1 MINLIL
7 LFIGVFTSL
16 LLCNAI
22 AWVILGLSVN
32 FFDHVIRSSSQ
43 QKEFSALQLRGTL
56 IIACVVHYL
65 FTMYLVHVI
74 CAFMSD
80 KIESHLK
87 LKVTLHNHDGFSLAG
102 LTDADL
108 WANSENLNSVLENC
122 LRFVIIDKTL
132 LACLLVIELIDLRQ
146 ACEIIEGRRHFPTD
160 PNQSIAQEDTLN
172 PNKSYNEKSGV
183 KGDIEIST
191 STGNRKGA
199 FAGQETGKK
208 PKESISPRREKL
220 RNLKHSKT
228 ELEKEISEVHE
239 DTSKLETELFS
250 TMEEKTKVEEELFG
264 MKHHV
269 TKLRSELFHLKLE
282 KSNLENDVKRSQS
295 QENLQQ
301 SIDGD
306 DGKVVVESPKEVV
319 RTYPEL
325 SDVMEVSHESNDSEN
340 SSQMSDGHESREA
353 FLKTCMENISKIYP
367 FMPHPGVEA
376 ASDDELTDDQEPTFS
391 DANIDDSDEEIII
404 TKLARSL
411 RSPCTSPAKEKSSEA
426 TSPSKSGKKLN
437 PTALGSRQKAIMA
450 NDNNEDLKSKSKE
463 ALMKQIQELKRKL
476 HKTEQELAEAQE
488 SSEDLEEEL
497 DHKKGQLAEAQETI
511 TNLENQLVEE
521 KENCEQVREEYFN
534 VKTQR
539 DILDEKIKALRS
551 ELERVL
557 VRENNALSAALKTSQ
572 GYTSDNPPPSP
583 TKITTKSSLK
593 TPGKTK
599 VGKIDLRNP
608 PQTQFTS
615 NEMEVVG
622 LLEETA
628 ELKVKLDKAT
638 QEKARLEKSQKF
650 QEEKSA
656 RMTAALRTSED
667 ACSRLKNEFAIL
679 KKEKMKLEGEVVDIR
694 NNNLKIVDE
703 LQKYKDKSSRLE
715 KDIEA
720 ISYMSTRLEK
730 DNKMLE
736 MEISKMESDLSSCK
750 SKHEVASKECK
761 RLNQERVQVEKECE
775 KALHELETLK
785 IQNTQLLESEVSEQK
800 RLNCNLQKE
809 LAGMAEYQE
818 ALENEYSKVKSM
830 EQSLRQELAKVSSR
844 VVEVETELA
853 TVTQNSH
860 TEGAIAIF
868 REGSLSF
875 GQESHNN
882 TQKPELIKGKKTF
895 NKTLSKKFY
904 TITHTSEDE
913 IGDTSS
919 SIAESPADES
929 KQLEHE
935 YQLLK
940 LENGYLQQQLSESE
954 HVLTMYRQDL
964 ESAHDLIDKLQAN
977 EAKVLPIDQKNE
989 LPEED
994 CKTPSDK
1001 DDTIKEIKEYPDNAN
1016 DEYKL
1021 LEEKHAELTREY
1033 EILRQQ
1039 YQEALTEK
1047 EKEADGM
1054 ARETTNLIQSVPAI
1068 DQTEKVVL
1076 SAKKDVSGLTE
1087 RITELEADNG
1097 HLKIQAEELSRNE
1110 MAKIVL
1116 MRSLDDAKQEITQLK
1131 SENEELRAQSDVK
1144 ILQQSTSGGLPNP
1157 LQLEPMKDVYR
1168 RVTSDDDE
1176 VIKRKLEEDLLK
1188 VTSEKLKLE
1197 FELASANK
1205 DCERLKNDLDHSES
1219 ERNLLNSQLNDNI
1232 EKAAN
1237 LEVRLVEMR
1246 CSCETIK
1253 EEINMLKNQKRQE
1266 SFHLHE
1272 ASVCKEILEKR
1283 LEDSLKENNF
1293 LRQELDTLHEERR
1306 ENEKN
1311 SAKLEKEKD
1320 QLTIEI
1326 ENVKTQIR
1334 KLELEFEESK
1344 AESETRQ
1351 NEKNQ
1356 DEKMTHGD
1364 SGMENFVGYSKRN
1377 KDDQEQSPCHRE
1389 EVYITTDHSQM
1400 KNPLEEVKNV
1410 KESHENITITTT
1422 DSCGQ
1427 CKAKED
1433 EATVNYQT
1441 ENKSQGERTTFDTL
1455 EIEKHTILLEK
1466 EKRLLEKELTRVQ
1479 EECSKLKHKLE
1490 VIKYASE
1497 NTQTQEERRKDL
1509 EERHEQLQKELQELR
1524 ALNQRLET
1532 ECDDSHKLIQELE
1545 VKTKALESLQKELH
1559 CFHKENERLTHEV
1572 EIIQNTSKAMT
1583 DHQRSRESLESEN
1596 ATLKEKLERLKD
1608 CNGKLQA
1615 EIEELGREL
1624 LTFKEQS
1631 RNISQDSSEKSNVS
1645 LQNQVEKL
1653 QKMQKHLESELASSR
1668 EKIKELELANES
1680 LRKENK
1686 AVKGRI
1692 KSLEQRNEELRR
1704 KDDKKKTNNVENK
1717 PKAKIKGEPIALKD
1731 SKEATSITSKTAE
1744 ETAKNLQT
1752 KIELLENDKIQLEE
1766 KLNSLKEK
1774 SNGAVKPAP
1783 RATMATQTTE
1793 LQSEDETVETLNTV
1807 TPSILKDHNKANAKP
1822 ENESASTPLTID
1834 MQTGYSLMAKEK
1846 LVLERKATHFARTQM
1861 QLEQAFAK
1869 AMKENAMLKAKV
1881 GEKENVLE
1889 ILREKVH
1896 ELEKKNSAHLSS
1908 VDLKQ
1913 NVLISSD
1920 SESEF
1925 EQDKATDPSTKDRG
1939 KSENADSETSLHEA
1953 LKSAKSNREC
1963 PSNPLQPDVEES
1975 RREKEKLVEMAK
1987 LKLQQESWENVPKQQ
2002 EDLQLLVMEV
2012 EKLTTANNHS
2022 CLIKPSRIEVEQP
2035 QRASAPV
2042 DKETTTGL
2050 DRDVPQFIL
2059 PSNHGC
2065 EPKSVQPDVADQIV
2079 TQKETKE
2086 LVQENQCF
2094 KTDKD
2099 DVEDALAQKGHETLS
2114 EESTEEQQATFKG
2127 VCQLKTTQF
2136 EFGREQ
2142 LVEHDDRKCLENLAQ
2157 ENELLK
2163 QERESLLE
2171 ELEEANKQKN
2181 WTENELKHNKESCL
2195 KQEQEMKLLLS
2206 SYSQEKESLLKEVEN
2221 TSTDCRKAKEKLR
2234 ELQQIES
2241 DFDDIRRKSKEA
2253 EHLITELEKDLLS
2266 QTEMK
2271 NELKRELQT
2280 CQNQLQKMTDLEKQL
2295 HSCRAEIKDL
2305 QYRNEH
2311 LTEEVK
2317 RWKDANE
2324 AQYSSLQLVKAEKP
2338 KRNSAST
2345 NPSTQSFQSRCVQT
2359 ITSFYKWEN
2368 NFLED
2373 KTVAN
2378 DSHGDNASH
2387 AENAKGIDNDK
2398 ENSYQNKTEDVSNN
2412 TNAVESNSYGVQSI
2426 SRSDIPEG
2434 NFDHPEKTAEMTL
2447 ANCTGP
2453 KMLEEAIY
2461 YQGLPIPIIIVSQFD
2476 DIGIGRSEHTATFSL
2491 RIEDFECDSPNDQS
2505 TPDEENEKFEHSVDK
2520 ERCREMKPEG
2530 PVGFNN
2536 TLQDMNEK
2544 TFEINLPSET
2554 EFTIMENTYP
2564 GASYTTV
2571 VLEPGETSSLE
2582 APSNLLLTDHQ
2593 ISDYAPSDALSSKP
2607 MEIEEISSNDMEIP
2621 DTNTDTDISK
2631 TRRELEWNISSLKS
2645 ELAQRAEEHEKNQL
2659 EIGALMEEK
2668 LCMKREISSL
2678 VSECESL
2685 RAKTAVLQTQN
2696 EAILKEQILNDEELE
2711 ELQQN
2716 LRDLKQEKNE
2726 IEEAKKNLES
2736 QNARLEIELSD
2747 ALETKEA
2754 MERELFRVSS
2764 EDTDA
2769 SKLRLETQLHDIT
2782 ERYTKLETVLSC
2794 VLDENS
2800 QMTAQLSALQAE
2812 NNMLKSFKIMEITD
2826 NCTQFSP
2833 RTTEDESDGEGRQSE
2848 KRKEAETSTKPFTSK
2863 ANLTLSLGEKLIQLP
2878 STNSPPSPNCQGR
2891 AVSNVTPCQA
2901 EGKAGENTYQLPRS
2915 SNVSRQKKT
2924 ELSID
2929 HVGNSLDEEKS
2940 IKRDR
2945 GPLTAEN
2952 SHQSLRSS
2960 HVARNGRTPPLLTDY
2975 ERALTEK
2982 SLKHATPM
2990 INRLPQRK
2998 RLKNNSRKYAS
3009 FDPMYDASEDVLTR
3023 DSDDNDS
3030 SMEVNNTSSS
3040 LVSATDL
3047 DMSISSDQISSE
3059 DSTNIGP
3066 EIRVLQKMQKE
3077 LAETKCSNVLVKN
3090 ELSII
3095 KRHNSDLQSQ
3105 VQKLLSRNN
3114 HLKTKMCERTLSVK
3128 RMEKEV
3134 SSIKDDNNRLQQ
3146 EALAMQEEMSRLEKE
3161 KAKFERNMSAT
3172 KSENKRL
3179 KSDLSSIKAES
3190 YRTMKELVNLQSENR
3205 RLQLEIGKLREE
3217 IRSFKGVLSDE
3228 SVSQELPLW
3237 GSLSN
3242 GDLRSVSRRGLQERP
3257 ARQDSIYL
3265 QQRASTDIAFSQH
3278 KQHTERTQMP
3288 VRGLHIVSTVKS
3300 SLYGH

>member
-1 MINLIL
+1 
-7 LFIGVFTSL
+7 
-16 LLCNAI
+16 
-22 AWVILGLSVN
+22 
-32 FFDHVIRSSSQ
+32 
-43 QKEFSALQLRGTL
+43 
-56 IIACVVHYL
+56 
-65 FTMYLVHVI
+65 
-74 CAFMSD
+74 MSD

-87 LKVTLHNHDGFSLAG
+87 LKVTLHNHGGFSLAG
-102 LTDADL
+102 LTDVDL

-199 FAGQETGKK
+199 FAGQENGKK

-301 SIDGD
+301 SIDGE

-437 PTALGSRQKAIMA
+437 ATALGPRQKAIMA

-463 ALMKQIQELKRKL
+463 ALVKQIQELKRKL

-572 GYTSDNPPPSP
+572 GYRSDNPPPSP

-593 TPGKTK
+593 SPGKTK

-868 REGSLSF
+868 REDSLSF

-895 NKTLSKKFY
+895 NKTPSKKFY

-1039 YQEALTEK
+1039 YQEALTDK

-1087 RITELEADNG
+1087 RITELEADNR

-1168 RVTSDDDE
+1168 RVTRDDDE

-1306 ENEKN
+1306 ESEKN

-1545 VKTKALESLQKELH
+1545 VKTKALESLQQELH

-1645 LQNQVEKL
+1645 LQNQVDKL

-1731 SKEATSITSKTAE
+1731 SKEATSVTSKTAE

-2042 DKETTTGL
+2042 DKGTTTGL

-2171 ELEEANKQKN
+2171 ELEEANKRKN

-2206 SYSQEKESLLKEVEN
+2206 FYSQEKESLLKEVEN

-2311 LTEEVK
+2311 LKEEVK
-2317 RWKDANE
+2317 RCKDANE

-2368 NFLED
+2368 NVLED

-2378 DSHGDNASH
+2378 ASHGDNASH

-2447 ANCTGP
+2447 SNCTGP

-2476 DIGIGRSEHTATFSL
+2476 DIGISRSEHTATFSL

-2530 PVGFNN
+2530 PVGFIN

-2554 EFTIMENTYP
+2554 EFTIMENAYP

-2582 APSNLLLTDHQ
+2582 APSNLLLTDQQ
-2593 ISDYAPSDALSSKP
+2593 ISDDAPSDALSSKP
-2607 MEIEEISSNDMEIP
+2607 MEIEEISSNDREIP
-2621 DTNTDTDISK
+2621 NTNTDTDISK

-2659 EIGALMEEK
+2659 EIGALMDEK

-2747 ALETKEA
+2747 AMETKEA

-2800 QMTAQLSALQAE
+2800 QMTAQLSALQSE

-2848 KRKEAETSTKPFTSK
+2848 KRKEAETLTKPFTSK
-2863 ANLTLSLGEKLIQLP
+2863 ANLTLSLDEKLIQLP
-2878 STNSPPSPNCQGR
+2878 STNSPPSPNGQGR

-2960 HVARNGRTPPLLTDY
+2960 HDARNGRTPPLLTDY

-3161 KAKFERNMSAT
+3161 KAKFERNMSST

-3300 SLYGH
+3300 SLYRH

>member
-1 MINLIL
+1 M
-7 LFIGVFTSL
+7 
-16 LLCNAI
+16 
-22 AWVILGLSVN
+22 
-32 FFDHVIRSSSQ
+32 
-43 QKEFSALQLRGTL
+43 
-56 IIACVVHYL
+56 
-65 FTMYLVHVI
+65 
-74 CAFMSD
+74 
-80 KIESHLK
+80 
-87 LKVTLHNHDGFSLAG
+87 
-102 LTDADL
+102 
-108 WANSENLNSVLENC
+108 WANSENLKSVLENC

-160 PNQSIAQEDTLN
+160 PNQSIAQEDVIN
-172 PNKSYNEKSGV
+172 PNISYNEKSGV
-183 KGDIEIST
+183 NGDIEIST

-199 FAGQETGKK
+199 FAGQETGKI

-250 TMEEKTKVEEELFG
+250 RMEEKTKVEEELFG

-306 DGKVVVESPKEVV
+306 DVKVVVESPKEVV
-319 RTYPEL
+319 RAYPEL

-367 FMPHPGVEA
+367 FMPHHGVEA

-411 RSPCTSPAKEKSSEA
+411 RSPCTSPAKEKSNEA
-426 TSPSKSGKKLN
+426 TSPSKSGKKPN
-437 PTALGSRQKAIMA
+437 VTALGPRQKAIMG
-450 NDNNEDLKSKSKE
+450 NDNNEDLKSKSRE
-463 ALMKQIQELKRKL
+463 ALVKQIQELKRKL
-476 HKTEQELAEAQE
+476 HKTEQELTEAQE
-488 SSEDLEEEL
+488 SSDDLEEEL

-557 VRENNALSAALKTSQ
+557 VRENNALSDALKTSQ
-572 GYTSDNPPPSP
+572 GYRSDNPPPSP
-583 TKITTKSSLK
+583 TKITAKSSLK
-593 TPGKTK
+593 SPGKTK
-599 VGKIDLRNP
+599 VGRIDLRNP

-638 QEKARLEKSQKF
+638 QEKARLEKSQKLL
-650 QEEKSA
+650 EEKSA

-667 ACSRLKNEFAIL
+667 ACSRLNNELAIL
-679 KKEKMKLEGEVVDIR
+679 KKEKMKLEGEVVDLR

-703 LQKYKDKSSRLE
+703 LQKYKDKSIRLE

-785 IQNTQLLESEVSEQK
+785 IQNTQLLESEVSELK

-818 ALENEYSKVKSM
+818 ALENEYSKVKSV

-853 TVTQNSH
+853 TVTQNRH
-860 TEGAIAIF
+860 TDGGIAIF
-868 REGSLSF
+868 REDNLNF

-882 TQKPELIKGKKTF
+882 TEKPEIIKGKKTF
-895 NKTLSKKFY
+895 NKTPSKKFY

-929 KQLEHE
+929 KQIEHD

-964 ESAHDLIDKLQAN
+964 ESAHDLIDKLQGN
-977 EAKVLPIDQKNE
+977 DAKVLLIDQKKE

-1039 YQEALTEK
+1039 YQEALTDK
-1047 EKEADGM
+1047 EKDADGM
-1054 ARETTNLIQSVPAI
+1054 ARETTNLMQSVSATN
-1068 DQTEKVVL
+1068 QTEKVVL

-1087 RITELEADNG
+1087 RITDLEADNVQ
-1097 HLKIQAEELSRNE
+1097 LEIQAEELSRNE

-1116 MRSLDDAKQEITQLK
+1116 LRSLDDAKQEITQLK
-1131 SENEELRAQSDVK
+1131 SENEALRAQSDAK
-1144 ILQQSTSGGLPNP
+1144 ILRQSTSGGLPNP
-1157 LQLEPMKDVYR
+1157 LQLEPTKDVYC
-1168 RVTSDDDE
+1168 RVTSDDNE
-1176 VIKRKLEEDLLK
+1176 IIKRKLEEDLLK

-1219 ERNLLNSQLNDNI
+1219 ERNILNSQLNDNI

-1283 LEDSLKENNF
+1283 LEDALKENNV
-1293 LRQELDTLHEERR
+1293 LRQQLDTMREERR

-1311 SAKLEKEKD
+1311 SAKLEKEKE

-1326 ENVKTQIR
+1326 ENVKTHIR

-1344 AESETRQ
+1344 GGSETRQ
-1351 NEKNQ
+1351 NEKTK
-1356 DEKMTHGD
+1356 DEMMTHGD
-1364 SGMENFVGYSKRN
+1364 SGMENFVGCNKSN
-1377 KDDQEQSPCHRE
+1377 KDDQEQPPFHRE
-1389 EVYITTDHSQM
+1389 EAHITTDHSQM
-1400 KNPLEEVKNV
+1400 KSSLEEVENF
-1410 KESHENITITTT
+1410 KESHENITVTTK
-1422 DSCGQ
+1422 DNCGQ

-1433 EATVNYQT
+1433 EVIVNYQN

-1455 EIEKHTILLEK
+1455 EIEKYTILLEK

-1479 EECSKLKHKLE
+1479 EECTKLKQKLE
-1490 VIKYASE
+1490 IIKYASE
-1497 NTQTQEERRKDL
+1497 NTLTQEERRKDL

-1524 ALNQRLET
+1524 TLNQRLET

-1572 EIIQNTSKAMT
+1572 DIIQNTSKAMT
-1583 DHQRSRESLESEN
+1583 DQQHSRESLESEN

-1608 CNGKLQA
+1608 CNRKLQA
-1615 EIEELGREL
+1615 EIEEQGREL

-1631 RNISQDSSEKSNVS
+1631 RNISQDSSEKSGVS
-1645 LQNQVEKL
+1645 FQNQVEKL
-1653 QKMQKHLESELASSR
+1653 QKMQKHLESELSSTR

-1704 KDDKKKTNNVENK
+1704 KDDKKKTNNAENK
-1717 PKAKIKGEPIALKD
+1717 PKAKIKGEPIALKH
-1731 SKEATSITSKTAE
+1731 SKEATSVTSKTAE

-1752 KIELLENDKIQLEE
+1752 KIELLENEKIQLEE
-1766 KLNSLKEK
+1766 KFNSLKEK
-1774 SNGAVKPAP
+1774 SDRAVTPAP

-1807 TPSILKDHNKANAKP
+1807 TPSILKDHNKANAEP
-1822 ENESASTPLTID
+1822 ETKQSASTLLTID

-1861 QLEQAFAK
+1861 QLEQGFAK
-1869 AMKENAMLKAKV
+1869 TMKENSLLRAKV

-1896 ELEKKNSAHLSS
+1896 ELEKKNAAHLSA

-1925 EQDKATDPSTKDRG
+1925 EQDKATEPSTKDQG
-1939 KSENADSETSLHEA
+1939 KSENAHCETSLHEA
-1953 LKSAKSNREC
+1953 LKSAKSNSEC

-1975 RREKEKLVEMAK
+1975 KREKEKLVEMAK
-1987 LKLQQESWENVPKQQ
+1987 LKLQQESWENFPKQQ
-2002 EDLQLLVMEV
+2002 EDLQLLGMEV
-2012 EKLTTANNHS
+2012 DKLSTANNHN
-2022 CLIKPSRIEVEQP
+2022 CLIKPSRIEIEQP
-2035 QRASAPV
+2035 QRESALA

-2050 DRDVPQFIL
+2050 DREVRQFIL
-2059 PSNHGC
+2059 PSNLGC
-2065 EPKSVQPDVADQIV
+2065 EPKSVQPDVAVQIGAE
-2079 TQKETKE
+2079 KKTKE
-2086 LVQENQCF
+2086 LMQENQCF
-2094 KTDKD
+2094 KT
-2099 DVEDALAQKGHETLS
+2099 EALS
-2114 EESTEEQQATFKG
+2114 EESTEEQQAAFKD

-2142 LVEHDDRKCLENLAQ
+2142 LVQHDDQIYKSKSLENLAQ
-2157 ENELLK
+2157 ENALLK

-2181 WTENELKHNKESCL
+2181 WTENELRHNKESCL
-2195 KQEQEMKLLLS
+2195 KQEQEMRLLLS

-2241 DFDDIRRKSKEA
+2241 DFEDIRRKSKEA
-2253 EHLITELEKDLLS
+2253 ENLITELEKDLLS

-2295 HSCRAEIKDL
+2295 HSCRAETIHL
-2305 QYRNEH
+2305 QDRNEH
-2311 LTEEVK
+2311 LTEKVK
-2317 RWKDANE
+2317 KLKDANE
-2324 AQYSSLQLVKAEKP
+2324 AQYSSLQLVKAEKT
-2338 KRNSAST
+2338 KRNSVST
-2345 NPSTQSFQSRCVQT
+2345 NPSMQSFQSRCVQT
-2359 ITSFYKWEN
+2359 ITSFYKCEN
-2368 NFLED
+2368 NVLED

-2378 DSHGDNASH
+2378 DSHGDNVSH
-2387 AENAKGIDNDK
+2387 VQNAKGIDNDK

-2412 TNAVESNSYGVQSI
+2412 TNAVESNSRGVQSI

-2434 NFDHPEKTAEMTL
+2434 NYDRPEKTAEMTL
-2447 ANCTGP
+2447 SNCTGP

-2476 DIGIGRSEHTATFSL
+2476 DIDSGSEQTTTFSL
-2491 RIEDFECDSPNDQS
+2491 RIEDFECDTPNDQS
-2505 TPDEENEKFEHSVDK
+2505 TPDEENENFAHSVDK

-2536 TLQDMNEK
+2536 TLQDKNE
-2544 TFEINLPSET
+2544 TTLEINLPSET
-2554 EFTIMENTYP
+2554 EFTTMENPYP
-2564 GASYTTV
+2564 RASYTTV

-2582 APSNLLLTDHQ
+2582 APSNLSQIDQQ
-2593 ISDYAPSDALSSKP
+2593 ISHDAPSDALSSKP
-2607 MEIEEISSNDMEIP
+2607 MEIP
-2621 DTNTDTDISK
+2621 DTNTDTGISK
-2631 TRRELEWNISSLKS
+2631 STREFEWNISSLKS

-2659 EIGALMEEK
+2659 EIGSLVEEK

-2678 VSECESL
+2678 LSECESL

-2726 IEEAKKNLES
+2726 IDKAKKNLES

-2747 ALETKEA
+2747 AMETKEV
-2754 MERELFRVSS
+2754 MERELFRISS

-2769 SKLRLETQLHDIT
+2769 SKHRLETQLHNIT

-2800 QMTAQLSALQAE
+2800 QMSAQLSALQAE

-2833 RTTEDESDGEGRQSE
+2833 RTTEDEGDGEGRQSE
-2848 KRKEAETSTKPFTSK
+2848 KIKEAETSTKQFTSK

-2878 STNSPPSPNCQGR
+2878 STNSPQSPNGQGR
-2891 AVSNVTPCQA
+2891 AVSSVTPCQA
-2901 EGKAGENTYQLPRS
+2901 ENKAGEDTYQLPGS
-2915 SNVSRQKKT
+2915 SMFSCRKKT

-2929 HVGNSLDEEKS
+2929 LVGNSLDEKKS

-2945 GPLTAEN
+2945 RPLTAEN
-2952 SHQSLRSS
+2952 SHQPLRSS
-2960 HVARNGRTPPLLTDY
+2960 HDARNGRTPPLLTDY

-2982 SLKHATPM
+2982 TLKHATPM

-3009 FDPMYDASEDVLTR
+3009 FDPMYDASEDVLMR

-3066 EIRVLQKMQKE
+3066 EMRVLQKMQKE

-3134 SSIKDDNNRLQQ
+3134 TSIKDDNNRLQQ

-3161 KAKFERNMSAT
+3161 KAKFERNMSST

-3205 RLQLEIGKLREE
+3205 RLQLEIGKLRDE

-3257 ARQDSIYL
+3257 ARQDPIYL
-3265 QQRASTDIAFSQH
+3265 QQRASTDIAFGQH
-3278 KQHTERTQMP
+3278 KQHTECTQTP
-3288 VRGLHIVSTVKS
+3288 VRGFHIVSTVKS
-3300 SLYGH
+3300 RLYRH

>member
-1 MINLIL
+1 M
-7 LFIGVFTSL
+7 
-16 LLCNAI
+16 
-22 AWVILGLSVN
+22 
-32 FFDHVIRSSSQ
+32 
-43 QKEFSALQLRGTL
+43 
-56 IIACVVHYL
+56 
-65 FTMYLVHVI
+65 
-74 CAFMSD
+74 
-80 KIESHLK
+80 
-87 LKVTLHNHDGFSLAG
+87 
-102 LTDADL
+102 
-108 WANSENLNSVLENC
+108 
-122 LRFVIIDKTL
+122 
-132 LACLLVIELIDLRQ
+132 
-146 ACEIIEGRRHFPTD
+146 
-160 PNQSIAQEDTLN
+160 
-172 PNKSYNEKSGV
+172 
-183 KGDIEIST
+183 
-191 STGNRKGA
+191 
-199 FAGQETGKK
+199 
-208 PKESISPRREKL
+208 
-220 RNLKHSKT
+220 
-228 ELEKEISEVHE
+228 
-239 DTSKLETELFS
+239 
-250 TMEEKTKVEEELFG
+250 
-264 MKHHV
+264 
-269 TKLRSELFHLKLE
+269 
-282 KSNLENDVKRSQS
+282 
-295 QENLQQ
+295 
-301 SIDGD
+301 
-306 DGKVVVESPKEVV
+306 
-319 RTYPEL
+319 
-325 SDVMEVSHESNDSEN
+325 
-340 SSQMSDGHESREA
+340 
-353 FLKTCMENISKIYP
+353 
-367 FMPHPGVEA
+367 
-376 ASDDELTDDQEPTFS
+376 
-391 DANIDDSDEEIII
+391 
-404 TKLARSL
+404 
-411 RSPCTSPAKEKSSEA
+411 
-426 TSPSKSGKKLN
+426 
-437 PTALGSRQKAIMA
+437 
-450 NDNNEDLKSKSKE
+450 
-463 ALMKQIQELKRKL
+463 
-476 HKTEQELAEAQE
+476 
-488 SSEDLEEEL
+488 
-497 DHKKGQLAEAQETI
+497 
-511 TNLENQLVEE
+511 
-521 KENCEQVREEYFN
+521 
-534 VKTQR
+534 
-539 DILDEKIKALRS
+539 
-551 ELERVL
+551 
-557 VRENNALSAALKTSQ
+557 
-572 GYTSDNPPPSP
+572 
-583 TKITTKSSLK
+583 
-593 TPGKTK
+593 
-599 VGKIDLRNP
+599 
-608 PQTQFTS
+608 
-615 NEMEVVG
+615 
-622 LLEETA
+622 
-628 ELKVKLDKAT
+628 
-638 QEKARLEKSQKF
+638 
-650 QEEKSA
+650 
-656 RMTAALRTSED
+656 
-667 ACSRLKNEFAIL
+667 
-679 KKEKMKLEGEVVDIR
+679 
-694 NNNLKIVDE
+694 
-703 LQKYKDKSSRLE
+703 
-715 KDIEA
+715 
-720 ISYMSTRLEK
+720 
-730 DNKMLE
+730 
-736 MEISKMESDLSSCK
+736 
-750 SKHEVASKECK
+750 
-761 RLNQERVQVEKECE
+761 
-775 KALHELETLK
+775 
-785 IQNTQLLESEVSEQK
+785 
-800 RLNCNLQKE
+800 
-809 LAGMAEYQE
+809 
-818 ALENEYSKVKSM
+818 
-830 EQSLRQELAKVSSR
+830 
-844 VVEVETELA
+844 
-853 TVTQNSH
+853 
-860 TEGAIAIF
+860 
-868 REGSLSF
+868 
-875 GQESHNN
+875 
-882 TQKPELIKGKKTF
+882 
-895 NKTLSKKFY
+895 
-904 TITHTSEDE
+904 
-913 IGDTSS
+913 
-919 SIAESPADES
+919 
-929 KQLEHE
+929 
-935 YQLLK
+935 
-940 LENGYLQQQLSESE
+940 
-954 HVLTMYRQDL
+954 
-964 ESAHDLIDKLQAN
+964 
-977 EAKVLPIDQKNE
+977 
-989 LPEED
+989 
-994 CKTPSDK
+994 
-1001 DDTIKEIKEYPDNAN
+1001 
-1016 DEYKL
+1016 
-1021 LEEKHAELTREY
+1021 
-1033 EILRQQ
+1033 
-1039 YQEALTEK
+1039 
-1047 EKEADGM
+1047 
-1054 ARETTNLIQSVPAI
+1054 
-1068 DQTEKVVL
+1068 
-1076 SAKKDVSGLTE
+1076 
-1087 RITELEADNG
+1087 
-1097 HLKIQAEELSRNE
+1097 
-1110 MAKIVL
+1110 
-1116 MRSLDDAKQEITQLK
+1116 
-1131 SENEELRAQSDVK
+1131 
-1144 ILQQSTSGGLPNP
+1144 
-1157 LQLEPMKDVYR
+1157 
-1168 RVTSDDDE
+1168 
-1176 VIKRKLEEDLLK
+1176 
-1188 VTSEKLKLE
+1188 
-1197 FELASANK
+1197 
-1205 DCERLKNDLDHSES
+1205 
-1219 ERNLLNSQLNDNI
+1219 
-1232 EKAAN
+1232 
-1237 LEVRLVEMR
+1237 
-1246 CSCETIK
+1246 
-1253 EEINMLKNQKRQE
+1253 
-1266 SFHLHE
+1266 
-1272 ASVCKEILEKR
+1272 
-1283 LEDSLKENNF
+1283 
-1293 LRQELDTLHEERR
+1293 
-1306 ENEKN
+1306 
-1311 SAKLEKEKD
+1311 
-1320 QLTIEI
+1320 
-1326 ENVKTQIR
+1326 
-1334 KLELEFEESK
+1334 
-1344 AESETRQ
+1344 
-1351 NEKNQ
+1351 
-1356 DEKMTHGD
+1356 
-1364 SGMENFVGYSKRN
+1364 
-1377 KDDQEQSPCHRE
+1377 
-1389 EVYITTDHSQM
+1389 
-1400 KNPLEEVKNV
+1400 
-1410 KESHENITITTT
+1410 
-1422 DSCGQ
+1422 
-1427 CKAKED
+1427 
-1433 EATVNYQT
+1433 
-1441 ENKSQGERTTFDTL
+1441 
-1455 EIEKHTILLEK
+1455 
-1466 EKRLLEKELTRVQ
+1466 
-1479 EECSKLKHKLE
+1479 
-1490 VIKYASE
+1490 
-1497 NTQTQEERRKDL
+1497 
-1509 EERHEQLQKELQELR
+1509 
-1524 ALNQRLET
+1524 
-1532 ECDDSHKLIQELE
+1532 
-1545 VKTKALESLQKELH
+1545 KTKALESLQKELH

-1731 SKEATSITSKTAE
+1731 SKEATSVTSKTAE
-1744 ETAKNLQT
+1744 ETAKNLQI

-1975 RREKEKLVEMAK
+1975 RREKEKLVEVAK

-2142 LVEHDDRKCLENLAQ
+2142 LVEHDDCKCLENLAQ

-2221 TSTDCRKAKEKLR
+2221 TRTDCRKAKEKLR

-2368 NFLED
+2368 NVLED

-2378 DSHGDNASH
+2378 ASHGDNASH

-2447 ANCTGP
+2447 SNCTGP

-2476 DIGIGRSEHTATFSL
+2476 DIGISRSEHTATFSL

-2536 TLQDMNEK
+2536 TLQGMNEK

-2554 EFTIMENTYP
+2554 EFTIMENAYP

-2571 VLEPGETSSLE
+2571 VLEPGETSSLK
-2582 APSNLLLTDHQ
+2582 APSNLLLTDQQ
-2593 ISDYAPSDALSSKP
+2593 ISDDAPSDALSSKP

-2621 DTNTDTDISK
+2621 DTTTDTDISK

-2659 EIGALMEEK
+2659 EIGALMDEK

-2696 EAILKEQILNDEELE
+2696 EAILQEQILNDEELE

-2716 LRDLKQEKNE
+2716 LRDLKQEKHE

-2747 ALETKEA
+2747 AMETKEA

-2800 QMTAQLSALQAE
+2800 QMTAQLSVLQAE

-2833 RTTEDESDGEGRQSE
+2833 RTTEDEGDGEGRQSE
-2848 KRKEAETSTKPFTSK
+2848 KRKEAETLTKPFTSK
-2863 ANLTLSLGEKLIQLP
+2863 ANLTLSLDEKLIQLP
-2878 STNSPPSPNCQGR
+2878 STNSPPSPNGQGR

-2960 HVARNGRTPPLLTDY
+2960 HDARNGRTPPLLTDY

-3161 KAKFERNMSAT
+3161 KAKFERNMSST

-3205 RLQLEIGKLREE
+3205 RLQLEIGRLREE